1 MERIAQVVVD
11 VPTMQTDIPYSYKIP
26 ALLSNVLE
34 VGMRV
39 VVPFGRGER
48 RIQGFIVEIVTPTG
62 ENQTEN
68 LKEIIAP
75 MDLHPVLNSEL
86 LALGDY
92 MQRKTF
98 SFKITCFQTMLP
110 RVMRA
115 DYAKYLVL
123 VDEVDERTL

>member
-1 MERIAQVVVD
+1 
-11 VPTMQTDIPYSYKIP
+11 
-26 ALLSNVLE
+26 
-34 VGMRV
+34 MRV

-62 ENQTEN
+62 ENQTDN

-92 MQRKTF
+92 MQRK
-98 SFKITCFQTMLP
+98 
-110 RVMRA
+110 
-115 DYAKYLVL
+115 DVL
-123 VDEVDERTL
+123 I